1 MQRPQASERDIESD
15 SGRVTSLVR
24 ELPRSPEQ
32 WRRTTRTVIE
42 PRRPGLRHR
51 ARELWRYRSLLRFF
65 ARQFVERRYRRTVL
79 GWLWLPLRPMLAVG
93 SRVLI
98 FGALL
103 AIPSNGIPYL
113 LFFLVGYGT
122 WHLFSS
128 YLMYAT
134 RALEMNRK
142 LLRKLY
148 FPRLVLLVAASAPAA
163 IEFVV
168 YTAMAAVAIT
178 AYSISDDTAYVSLDR
193 DLLLVPAGLALV
205 LALAFSIGLF
215 TSVFGARA
223 RDVRFSLGY
232 VLGFW
237 LYLTPV
243 IYPLSAVPERFH
255 LLAGLNPMTAPVEM
269 VKAGLLGAGDVQ
281 TQTVVISVS
290 IIALT
295 LVSGL
300 WFFGRMEASSVDHL

>member
-1 MQRPQASERDIESD
+1 MQRPKASERHIESD
-15 SGRVTSLVR
+15 GGRVTSLVR

-32 WRRTTRTVIE
+32 WRSTTRTVIE
-42 PRRPGLRHR
+42 PRQPGLRHR

-65 ARQFVERRYRRTVL
+65 AHQFVERRYRRTVL

-122 WHLFSS
+122 WHLFSG

-134 RALEMNRK
+134 RALEMNKK

-148 FPRLVLLVAASAPAA
+148 FPRLVLLVAAGAPAA
-163 IEFVV
+163 IEFII
-168 YTAMAAVAIT
+168 YAAMATVAIIL
-178 AYSISDDTAYVSLDR
+178 YSISDNTAYVSLDR

-223 RDVRFSLGY
+223 RDVRFSLNY

-290 IIALT
+290 MIGLT